1 MDNITKKTIGKRI
14 NNALAFR
21 NVKQKE
27 LAKVL
32 EISDNTVSFFCSG
45 SRVPNHEQIIQI
57 AKYLNVSADYLL
69 GLTDSMTNNKDIQF
83 ICDYTGLNSSV
94 INILHDEQ
102 TKEMTT
108 HCNSV
113 INTIFQST
121 NCFALFKN
129 LYYYLHSNMLDVR
142 NYDDNFH
149 FDFNIEDYT
158 TISALLFTIKESNE
172 SEYVTNSLF
181 QQIEPDFWESFF
193 MMNIQHD
200 LNEIKNDISE

>member
-1 MDNITKKTIGKRI
+1 
-14 NNALAFR
+14 
-21 NVKQKE
+21 
-27 LAKVL
+27 
-32 EISDNTVSFFCSG
+32 
-45 SRVPNHEQIIQI
+45 
-57 AKYLNVSADYLL
+57 
-69 GLTDSMTNNKDIQF
+69 
-83 ICDYTGLNSSV
+83 
-94 INILHDEQ
+94 
-102 TKEMTT
+102 
-108 HCNSV
+108 
-113 INTIFQST
+113 
-121 NCFALFKN
+121 
-129 LYYYLHSNMLDVR
+129 MLDVR

>member
-69 GLTDSMTNNKDIQF
+69 GLTDSMTTNKDIQF
-83 ICDYTGLNSSV
+83 VCDYTGLDLSV
-94 INILHDEQ
+94 IESLHDE
-102 TKEMTT
+102 TNYDNGT

-113 INTIFQST
+113 LNKIFQSD
-121 NCFALFKN
+121 NSLSLFTD
-129 LYYYLHSNMLDVR
+129 LHYYLQNNLEVR
-142 NYDDNFH
+142 ICDNVG
-149 FDFNIEDYT
+149 FNIHKSDSQ
-158 TISALLFTIKESNE
+158 IIKALLFSCE
-172 SEYVTNSLF
+172 SENDISYLIHKIEPHFWDSLF
-181 QQIEPDFWESFF
+181 L
-193 MMNIQHD
+193 MNIQND
-200 LNEIKNDISE
+200 LIKIKKDISE